1 MTKFKCRIIN
11 NHRQYLV
18 NSVEEY
24 IHNRRYRGESLNIE
38 MAPRDGWFDV
48 NGNRCAMS
56 LWGKAGEKFD
66 EPRVVLLGNW
76 EYYDDYQHEE
86 VVTLRS
92 LSERRLISDDN
103 IALAEGGTA
112 PIICTYPNDRM
123 VSVNVLIDISGKD
136 QHIVRFFN
144 KKWKNVTSIL

>member
-1 MTKFKCRIIN
+1 VTKFKYRIIN

-24 IHNRRYRGESLNIE
+24 IRDRRYRGQSLNIE

-56 LWGKAGEKFD
+56 LWGKDGEKFD
-66 EPRVVLLGNW
+66 DPRVVRLANW
-76 EYYDDYQHEE
+76 EYYEDYQHEE
-86 VVTLRS
+86 VLTLKS
-92 LSERRLISDDN
+92 LSERLLISDDN
-103 IALAEGGTA
+103 IALAEGGNV

-123 VSVNVLIDISGKD
+123 MSVNVLLDISGKD

-144 KKWKNVTSIL
+144 KKWKNVICVL